1 MTIRGLGVLKAL
13 FPSALCIIAFASYAG
28 PQASPGIEDTEA
40 APYRISVDVHLV
52 ALQAVVHDR
61 QGRFVSNLSERDF
74 EVYEDGVLQSIRLFS
89 HEDVPVT
96 VGLVV
101 DHSGSMRTKLPE
113 VIAATRTF
121 VRSSNP
127 EDQMFVVNFN
137 EKVSMGLPA
146 AIRYTGSATELE
158 RAIWRAPAA
167 GMTALYDAVVAG
179 LQGIREGKRDRKVLV
194 VISDGGDNAS
204 KADLQQ
210 VLRLAEQSS
219 AMIYTIGI
227 FDEDDPDRNTKAL
240 TRLARATGGEAFF
253 PGQLNE
259 VVQICEGIARDIRNQ
274 YALGYVST
282 NTTRNDSYRAIRVVV
297 RTKEHGKLSVRTRS
311 GYIAAAGRPAPDNHD
326 GAK

>member
-1 MTIRGLGVLKAL
+1 MTIRGLGVWKAL
-13 FPSALCIIAFASYAG
+13 FSAVSCIIACASYAG
-28 PQASPGIEDTEA
+28 PQASPAIDDTEA
-40 APYRISVDVHLV
+40 EPYRISVDVHLV

-61 QGRFVSNLSERDF
+61 QDRFVSNLSERDF
-74 EVYEDGVLQSIRLFS
+74 EVYEDGVRQSIRLFS

-101 DHSGSMRTKLPE
+101 DHSGSMRTKLAE

-137 EKVSMGLPA
+137 EKVSLGLPT
-146 AIRYTGSATELE
+146 AIRYTGSAQELE

-167 GMTALYDAVVAG
+167 GMTALYDAIAAG
-179 LQGIREGKRDRKVLV
+179 LQGVREGKRERKVLV

-204 KADLQQ
+204 KVDLQQ
-210 VLRLAEQSS
+210 VLKLAEQSS

-227 FDEDDPDRNTKAL
+227 FDEDDPDRNTRSL

-253 PGQLNE
+253 PGQLKE

-274 YALGYVST
+274 YAIGYVST
-282 NTTRNDSYRAIRVVV
+282 NTMWNDSYRAIRVVA
-297 RTKEHGKLSVRTRS
+297 RTRDHGKLSVRTRP
-311 GYIAAAGRPAPDNHD
+311 GYIAAAGRPEPDNHD
-326 GAK
+326 GSK

>member
-13 FPSALCIIAFASYAG
+13 FPAVSYIIVFGGYAR
-28 PQASPGIEDTEA
+28 PQPAPAIDPTESS
-40 APYRISVDVHLV
+40 PYRISVDVHLV

-61 QGRFVSNLSERDF
+61 QGRFVSDLSKQDF
-74 EVYEDGVLQSIRLFS
+74 EVYEDNVRQSIRHFS

-96 VGLVV
+96 VGVIV
-101 DHSGSMRTKLPE
+101 DHSGSMRRKLTE
-113 VIAATRTF
+113 VITATRSF
-121 VRSSNP
+121 VKSSNP

-137 EKVSMGLPA
+137 EKVSLGLPA
-146 AIRYTGSATELE
+146 PIRYTGSANELE

-167 GMTALYDAVVAG
+167 GMTALYDAIIAG
-179 LQGIREGKRDRKVLV
+179 LQGIREGKWDRKVLV

-210 VLRLAEQSS
+210 VLKLAEQSS

-227 FDEDDPDRNTKAL
+227 FDEDDPDRNTRAL

-253 PGQLNE
+253 PGQLTD
-259 VVQICEGIARDIRNQ
+259 VVKICEAIARDIRNQ
-274 YALGYVST
+274 YAIGYFST
-282 NTTRNDSYRAIRVVV
+282 NTARTDSYRAIRVAA
-297 RTKEHGKLSVRTRS
+297 RTKENGKLSVRTRS
-311 GYIAAAGRPAPDNHD
+311 GYIAAGAPEPA